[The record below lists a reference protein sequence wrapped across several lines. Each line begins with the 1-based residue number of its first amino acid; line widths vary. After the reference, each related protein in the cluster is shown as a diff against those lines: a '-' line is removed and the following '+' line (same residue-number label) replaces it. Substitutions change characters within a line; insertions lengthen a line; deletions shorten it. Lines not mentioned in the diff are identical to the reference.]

1 MDNEDGRTQP
11 EADAPDGHQ
20 ESAVEKVVAALL
32 SRGVDGLGPVKGARQ
47 IAEEHFAQHG
57 DAEKAIERVI
67 ATHTRL
73 VAATGFATGFG
84 GPLTMPVTIPTDVA
98 VFYVLSAR
106 CVASVAHLRGY
117 DIDSDEVRSVVL
129 LSLLGA
135 GGVTLAAEFG
145 ATLGTKAALS
155 VLRKLPGRTL
165 MEINKKVGFRLFT
178 KFGTKGVINLG
189 RWVPLVGAGVG
200 AGVNAAAMRATGRC
214 AKQNFPQG

>member
-1 MDNEDGRTQP
+1 MDDEDGRTQP
-11 EADAPDGHQ
+11 GADAPDGHQ

-32 SRGVDGLGPVKGARQ
+32 SSGVDGLGPFKGARQ
-47 IAEEHFAQHG
+47 VAEEHLAQHG

-98 VFYVLSAR
+98 VFYALSAR
-106 CVASVAHLRGY
+106 CVAAVAHLRGY

-145 ATLGTKAALS
+145 AALGTKAALS

-200 AGVNAAAMRATGRC
+200 AGVNAAAMRATGRY
-214 AKQNFPQG
+214 AEHNFPQG